1 MSTLNDNSLKSLFA
15 ELPEH
20 CIVLLED
27 ADATGLDRAQNRNAD
42 AENNGPLSKYTNAK
56 VSLSTLLNVFDGLGS
71 SEGRVLI
78 MTTNHIERLDPAL
91 IPSCSFTVYSPHPGD
106 EEEPE
111 NNVDRTRKEN
121 GTKDCDLPSLAQ
133 EFVGKIQKQE
143 FNPAEV
149 MSLLLE
155 NKESPRCAI
164 DADTWIKR
172 TREEKG
178 EFTTASLTLDDGESS
193 EH

>member
-91 IPSCSFTVYSPHPGD
+91 IRPGR
-106 EEEPE
+106 
-111 NNVDRTRKEN
+111 VDMRV
-121 GTKDCDLPSLAQ
+121 GFHLADKDMISQLFFHRLQS
-133 EFVGKIQKQE
+133 
-143 FNPAEV
+143 
-149 MSLLLE
+149 
-155 NKESPRCAI
+155 SPR
-164 DADTWIKR
+164 R
-172 TREEKG
+172 
-178 EFTTASLTLDDGESS
+178 
-193 EH
+193 